1 MSDDTPYIDIEEVK
15 RNEYDEGYEAGYK
28 DGQRKILKQ
37 LGFAFQCIMTSIIDK
52 EGLYDK

>member
-1 MSDDTPYIDIEEVK
+1 MQDTPYIDIEEVK
-15 RNEYDEGYEAGYK
+15 RNEHDEGYEEGYK

-52 EGLYDK
+52 EGLYDH